1 MLARTVKTSDQLKQ
15 SLTTLAERFANDL
28 LAAIRSA
35 TVDELLEGPA
45 PSTSRSTPVKAPPPV
60 ANRSGRKA
68 RTEGTPRVRRGAEQI
83 QGIVDSIVKLL
94 KKNPKGLRAEHV
106 RDELG
111 IDAKDLVR
119 PIREALD
126 QKAIKKKGQK
136 RATVYFA
143 A

>member
-1 MLARTVKTSDQLKQ
+1 MKPSDQLKQ
-15 SLTTLAERFANDL
+15 SLAQLAERFADDL
-28 LAAIRSA
+28 LSAIRAA
-35 TVDELLEGPA
+35 TVDELVDGRAPAASPRPSMRAPA
-45 PSTSRSTPVKAPPPV
+45 PKAPRR
-60 ANRSGRKA
+60 ASAA
-68 RTEGTPRVRRGAEQI
+68 RPTKGINRVRRGADEI
-83 QGIVDSIVKLL
+83 QEIIDSIVKLL

-111 IDAKDLVR
+111 IDPKDLVR

-126 QKAIKKKGQK
+126 QKAIRKKGEK